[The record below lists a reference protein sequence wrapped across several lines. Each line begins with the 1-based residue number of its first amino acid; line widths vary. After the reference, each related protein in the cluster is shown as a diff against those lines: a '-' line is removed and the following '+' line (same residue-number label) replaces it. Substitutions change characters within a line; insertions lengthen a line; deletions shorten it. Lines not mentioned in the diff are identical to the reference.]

1 MSLFADSLFMP
12 ALVLALMAWFVPK
25 LLARVMP
32 EGVKPLLGIA
42 FLSTVFLFALSAA
55 FFVALYVW
63 QGMTWAQFAD
73 FGFAA
78 NVLFYGKL
86 GLFAGMIWG
95 PIMVLSVANLP
106 RVGLGKY
113 GDIIDGII
121 IGPNYLGWWPDTGR
135 RR

>member
-73 FGFAA
+73 SG
-78 NVLFYGKL
+78 
-86 GLFAGMIWG
+86 
-95 PIMVLSVANLP
+95 
-106 RVGLGKY
+106 
-113 GDIIDGII
+113 
-121 IGPNYLGWWPDTGR
+121 
-135 RR
+135 

>member
-1 MSLFADSLFMP
+1 MFSDALFIP

-55 FFVALYVW
+55 FFVVLYIW
-63 QGMTWAQFAD
+63 QGMTWAQFAEY
-73 FGFAA
+73 GFAA

-86 GLFAGMIWG
+86 GLIAAIIWA
-95 PIMVLSVANLP
+95 PILVLSVANLP
-106 RVGLGKY
+106 RHWVRET
-113 GDIIDGII
+113 
-121 IGPNYLGWWPDTGR
+121 W
-135 RR
+135 

>member
-32 EGVKPLLGIA
+32 EGVKALLGIA
-42 FLSTVFLFALSAA
+42 FLSTVFLFVLSGG

-63 QGMTWAQFAD
+63 QGMTRAQFAD

-78 NVLFYGKL
+78 NVLFYWKL
-86 GLFAGMIWG
+86 GLIAGMIWG

-106 RVGLGKY
+106 RSWVREV
-113 GDIIDGII
+113 
-121 IGPNYLGWWPDTGR
+121 W
-135 RR
+135 

>member
-1 MSLFADSLFMP
+1 MSLLSDSLFIP
-12 ALVLALMAWFVPK
+12 ALVLALSAWFVPK

-55 FFVALYVW
+55 FFVVLYIW
-63 QGMTWAQFAD
+63 QGMTWAQFAEY
-73 FGFAA
+73 GFAA

-86 GLFAGMIWG
+86 GLIAAIIWG

-106 RVGLGKY
+106 RHWVTKV
-113 GDIIDGII
+113 
-121 IGPNYLGWWPDTGR
+121 W
-135 RR
+135 

>member
-12 ALVLALMAWFVPK
+12 ALVLGLMAWFVPK

-32 EGVKPLLGIA
+32 EGVKPLFGIA

-106 RVGLGKY
+106 RSWVREV
-113 GDIIDGII
+113 
-121 IGPNYLGWWPDTGR
+121 W
-135 RR
+135 